1 MGKIKFLI
9 ADDHPTFREGLA
21 RILQDEDDLEC
32 IGKAADGLEAVRM
45 AKELQPDVV
54 LVDIAMP
61 NLDGIAAAKQ
71 IRAGCPDSAVI
82 VISAFDYD
90 SYILAAL
97 QAGAAGYM
105 LKTTPLGE
113 LISAIRLVNRGES
126 VLDVK
131 ATGKLV
137 RHLRVGSN
145 ETKPGFEP
153 LQSREGEVL
162 NLAAKGMSNKEIAR
176 TLAISER
183 TVQTHL
189 LNIFRKLGVNS
200 RTQAVLYAL
209 RKGWITLDDGAEPPP
224 KPS

>member
-1 MGKIKFLI
+1 MPMKATSIV
-9 ADDHPTFREGLA
+9 LA
-21 RILQDEDDLEC
+21 LL
-32 IGKAADGLEAVRM
+32 DGLEAVKL

-54 LVDIAMP
+54 LIDISMP
-61 NLDGIAAAKQ
+61 NLDGISAAKQ
-71 IRAGCPDSAVI
+71 IKTESPKSAVI
-82 VISAFDYD
+82 VLSAFDYD

-113 LISAIRLVNRGES
+113 LVSAIRLVNKGES

-131 ATGKLV
+131 ATSKLV
-137 RHLRVGSN
+137 RHLRVGDN
-145 ETKPGFEP
+145 KIAYEQ
-153 LQSREGEVL
+153 LQSREAEVL
-162 NLAAKGMSNKEIAR
+162 NFAARGMSNKEIAKE
-176 TLAISER
+176 LSISER

-209 RKGWITLDDGAEPPP
+209 KKGWITLDNGIKVKEQ
-224 KPS
+224 

>member
-1 MGKIKFLI
+1 MAKIRLLI
-9 ADDHPTFREGLA
+9 ADDHPTFREGLS
-21 RILQDEDDLEC
+21 RMLSDEEDFEC
-32 IGKAADGLEAVRM
+32 IGKAADGLEAVEM
-45 AKELQPDVV
+45 TWKLKPDVV
-54 LVDIAMP
+54 LIDISMP

-71 IRAGCPDSAVI
+71 IRAKSPDTAI
-82 VISAFDYD
+82 IIISAFDYD

-113 LISAIRLVNRGES
+113 LISAIRLVHRGES

-137 RHLRVGSN
+137 RHLRGGAPS
-145 ETKPGFEP
+145 PDFEP
-153 LQSREGEVL
+153 LQTRETVVL
-162 NLAAKGMSNKEIAR
+162 KLAAQGMSNKEIAR
-176 TLAISER
+176 ELSISER

-189 LNIFRKLGVNS
+189 LNVFRKLGVNS

-209 RKGWITLDDGAEPPP
+209 RKGWITLDPGIENKA
-224 KPS
+224 